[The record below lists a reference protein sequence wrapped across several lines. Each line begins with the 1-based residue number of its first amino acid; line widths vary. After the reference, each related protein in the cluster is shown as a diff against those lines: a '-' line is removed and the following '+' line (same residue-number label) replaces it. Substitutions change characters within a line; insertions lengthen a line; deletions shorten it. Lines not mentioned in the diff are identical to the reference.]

1 MPAGGDPTSRRLF
14 LMRHAQAA
22 HFAPGGG
29 DRERALTAEGEAQ
42 ARRIGAALAGA
53 GIERVL
59 CSPAT
64 RTRQTAE
71 ALALGASITVV
82 DTLYNCPPGR
92 IATALSRIPEY
103 VGKVLVVGHFP
114 GIPGLLQQLADGPGD
129 QAEVS
134 RLARHFPPATVVELG
149 FTGPWP
155 ELHTARL
162 VGVRNP

>member
-1 MPAGGDPTSRRLF
+1 MAAGGDHTARRLF

-29 DRERALTAEGEAQ
+29 DRERALTAEGVAQ
-42 ARRIGAALAGA
+42 AGRIGADLADA

-59 CSPAT
+59 CSPAV

-71 ALALGASITVV
+71 GLGLQADITVV

-92 IATALSRIPEY
+92 IATALSRLPEY

-114 GIPGLLQQLADGPGD
+114 GIPGLLQQLADRPAD

-134 RLARHFPPATVVELG
+134 RLGRHFAPGTVVELR

-155 ELHTARL
+155 ELHTAKL
-162 VGVRNP
+162 VRVRNP